1 MTPVGAGLVEGDALG
16 EVEGDA
22 LGEVEGEGV
31 MGIVKEPVTLEVGV
45 GVGSGKLLAEP
56 EGDCEASVGTGTT
69 SSLEAFCPPGDNAL
83 TPKAIAIA
91 ANVPPPTTVSPAAL
105 TAFETVPL
113 PASCLRLSRRSR
125 FASLRA
131 CCDMEHPASTYRSDW
146 KIFPQE
152 ISVRHLR

>member
-1 MTPVGAGLVEGDALG
+1 MTPGIAGLAEGDAEELG
-16 EVEGDA
+16 
-22 LGEVEGEGV
+22 EGEGV
-31 MGIVKEPVTLEVGV
+31 MDMVKEPVTVEVGV

-91 ANVPPPTTVSPAAL
+91 ANVPPPTTVRL
-105 TAFETVPL
+105 VVLMEFETVPL

-146 KIFPQE
+146 EIFPQE

>member
-1 MTPVGAGLVEGDALG
+1 MTPGIAGLAEGDAEELG
-16 EVEGDA
+16 
-22 LGEVEGEGV
+22 EGEGV
-31 MGIVKEPVTLEVGV
+31 MDMVKEPITVEVGV

-91 ANVPPPTTVSPAAL
+91 ANVPPPTTVRL
-105 TAFETVPL
+105 VVLMEFETVPL

-131 CCDMEHPASTYRSDW
+131 CCDMEHPASTYGSD
-146 KIFPQE
+146 
-152 ISVRHLR
+152 